1 LNLPNLLTL
10 SRLAAI
16 PALMVLLLLR
26 FPYHDQIAAAVFLA
40 ASLTDTLDGQ
50 LARRRR
56 QVTELGKFLDPLA
69 DKLFIL
75 SVLIVLVQRELL
87 PAWVV
92 LVVFGRELLIT
103 ILRSVSASQGRVIAA
118 TPFGKTK
125 TVTQIGAVL
134 LVILAAPYPLL
145 VPVAALAVAV
155 AVAFT
160 VVSGIDYLWR
170 FRHVYTRHAGSAAGP
185 RLVAV
190 ASGGAPGGDSP
201 VHPLVSRLATELE
214 AGGLTV
220 ATAESCTG
228 GLIAAWLTDK
238 PGSSAYFKGGVVAYT
253 NAVKETMLGVPAAVI
268 QANGAVSSDVAQAM
282 AEGVRGRLHADI
294 GLAATGIAG
303 PEADGSGKP
312 VGLTYVWMAGPG
324 GGAGGGRR
332 FVFSGDRW
340 SNRRQ
345 AAEAALQLVL
355 DELAAPSRAAGTT

>member
-1 LNLPNLLTL
+1 MNLPNVLTL

-16 PALMVLLLLR
+16 PALMVLLLVP
-26 FPYHDQIAAAVFLA
+26 FPNHDQIAAAVFLA

-50 LARRRR
+50 LARRRG

-103 ILRSVSASQGRVIAA
+103 VLRSVSAGQGRVIAA

-125 TVTQIGAVL
+125 TATQIGAVV
-134 LVILAAPYPLL
+134 LVILAAPYRGLAP
-145 VPVAALAVAV
+145 LAVAGVGV

-160 VVSGIDYLWR
+160 VLSGIDYLWR
-170 FRHVYTRHAGSAAGP
+170 FRHVYARREEAVAGP

-190 ASGGAPGGDSP
+190 ASGGAPGAESP
-201 VHPLVSRLATELE
+201 VHPLVERVAGRLE
-214 AGGLTV
+214 AAGLTL

-228 GLIAAWLTDK
+228 GLIASWLTDR
-238 PGSSAYFKGGVVAYT
+238 PGSSAFFKGGVVAYSDE
-253 NAVKETMLGVPAAVI
+253 VKRSMVGVPGEMI
-268 QANGAVSSDVAQAM
+268 QDHGAVSAEVARAL
-282 AEGVRGRLHADI
+282 AEGVRSRLQADF
-294 GLAATGIAG
+294 GLSATGIAG
-303 PEADGSGKP
+303 PGGEAADKP
-312 VGLTYVWMAGPG
+312 LGLTHVWVSGPG
-324 GGAGGGRR
+324 GGEGRR
-332 FVFSGDRW
+332 FVFPGDRW

-345 AAEAALQLVL
+345 AAEAALQLLL
-355 DELAAPSRAAGTT
+355 DELALKYPH